1 MIVERPEGLY
11 CPAGDFYVDPWS
23 PVRKAIITHAHSDHA
38 RTGMESYLAVVDGNA
53 ILRSRLGDQAAIQWV
68 RYGESIRVGDALVS
82 LHPSGHMTGAAQ
94 VRIEVQGRVSVIS
107 GDYKRQSDPTC
118 PSFEPIPC
126 HLFVTESTFGLPI
139 YSWFDTR
146 EEIEGIATWWRS
158 NREAGKSSI
167 LFAYSIGKTQRLMAE
182 LQSYEIPMVG
192 HGAILESVA
201 AYRSCGVPLPEV
213 KAVHEKGPGESWSE
227 YLLWAPPSAQN
238 SPWLKRFGNVSTATA
253 SGWMRVRGVRKR
265 RGCDRGFV
273 ISDHVDWQGLMET
286 IREVRCEEVWVTHG
300 YTETVVRY
308 LKELGLSAKEV
319 RTQFQGET
327 AGDANELAGSEQ
339 EDGGLES

>member
-1 MIVERPEGLY
+1 
-11 CPAGDFYVDPWS
+11 
-23 PVRKAIITHAHSDHA
+23 
-38 RTGMESYLAVVDGNA
+38 
-53 ILRSRLGDQAAIQWV
+53 
-68 RYGESIRVGDALVS
+68 
-82 LHPSGHMTGAAQ
+82 
-94 VRIEVQGRVSVIS
+94 
-107 GDYKRQSDPTC
+107 
-118 PSFEPIPC
+118 
-126 HLFVTESTFGLPI
+126 
-139 YSWFDTR
+139 
-146 EEIEGIATWWRS
+146 
-158 NREAGKSSI
+158 
-167 LFAYSIGKTQRLMAE
+167 
-182 LQSYEIPMVG
+182 MVG

-201 AYRSCGVPLPEV
+201 AYRACGVPLPEV

-265 RGCDRGFV
+265 RGFDRGFV